1 MNVDK
6 NIDKNDDKYDKMMID
21 DCFTRIY
28 HRGSDKT
35 LTPLL

>member
-21 DCFTRIY
+21 DCFTHIC
-28 HRGSDKT
+28 HILSDKT
-35 LTPLL
+35 STPLL